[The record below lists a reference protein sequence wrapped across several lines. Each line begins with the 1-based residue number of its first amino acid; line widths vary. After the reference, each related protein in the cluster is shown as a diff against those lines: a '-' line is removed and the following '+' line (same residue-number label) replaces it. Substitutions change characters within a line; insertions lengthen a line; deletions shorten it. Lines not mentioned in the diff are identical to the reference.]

1 MVAGEYILERQTPC
15 CSSSW
20 ILVINESKR
29 KLPDPETPCIQCS
42 FQSRHL
48 SQLLLSQISGTS
60 WASLDKDIERPSP
73 STHVGVLKIWA
84 NPPSLTPPS
93 SQITQQTWHKFSM
106 YSQLFTW
113 VRGSALQFQWP
124 SYLRTVWECLY
135 RMLLQQAVPVLG
147 VLKLLLSQLALGMG
161 INWMR
166 RPLLKSTLWPSLHI
180 TFAGLLSLCLLLV
193 LMESVSGSLF

>member
-1 MVAGEYILERQTPC
+1 MVAGEYILETQTLC

-20 ILVINESKR
+20 ILVIDESKR

-60 WASLDKDIERPSP
+60 WASLDKDIEHPSP

-84 NPPSLTPPS
+84 NPPSLTPPF

-135 RMLLQQAVPVLG
+135 KMLLRQAVPVLRA
-147 VLKLLLSQLALGMG
+147 LKLLLSQLALGMG

-166 RPLLKSTLWPSLHI
+166 RPLLKSALWPSLHV

-193 LMESVSGSLF
+193 LMESVSGSLY